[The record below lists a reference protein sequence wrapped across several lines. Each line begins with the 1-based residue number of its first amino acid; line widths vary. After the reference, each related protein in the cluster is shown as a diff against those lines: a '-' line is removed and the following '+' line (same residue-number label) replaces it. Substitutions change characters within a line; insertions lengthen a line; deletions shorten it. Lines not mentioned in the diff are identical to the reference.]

1 MSALLIVAALL
12 LCAVPAALVLVYVAY
27 PQRGE
32 ELPARFRWLGNALV
46 SGRERLPMLS
56 EEDGDRV
63 VASRR

>member
-1 MSALLIVAALL
+1 MSALLIVLALL

-32 ELPARFRWLGNALV
+32 ELPGRFQWLGKALV
-46 SGRERLPMLS
+46 SGRERLPVLT